1 MRRRS
6 RPATCSV
13 WPYHWASTP
22 HHSAADSADV
32 SSLNTFLPLRE
43 NFLKKRFHHPPR
55 SLVGEL
61 VVTERRHPDAVR
73 VRIREAVFRAA
84 IADHLPIRACL
95 GHFIGERF
103 DLTNRH
109 HRIAAAGVDQ
119 DLRVDLARGGA
130 LALQPAMKS
139 HDTFQRGSVSSE
151 LPSESTAHAK
161 TDRCPP
167 TRIGLRKRRQFV
179 ECDPR
184 ALASFG

>member
-6 RPATCSV
+6 RPAICSV

-73 VRIREAVFRAA
+73 VRISEAVFRAA
-84 IADHLPIRACL
+84 IADQLPVGARL
-95 GHFIGERF
+95 GHFVGERF
-103 DLTNRH
+103 DLIKRH
-109 HRIAAAGVDQ
+109 QRIVCAAVNQ
-119 DLRVDLARGGA
+119 DLRVDLARGGT
-130 LALQPAMKS
+130 LRLQPAMKS
-139 HDTFQRGSVSSE
+139 HNTFQRGSVSSE
-151 LPSESTAHAK
+151 LQSESTAHAK
-161 TDRCPP
+161 THRCHPAW
-167 TRIGLRKRRQFV
+167 IGF
-179 ECDPR
+179 PR
-184 ALASFG
+184 